1 MFKKMFSW
9 FKTHWLLSVIAI
21 LLVFFLISSFI
32 GKEMKAKQEF
42 QALQTVPFAAKD
54 LVKTLD
60 LSGVVDAKRK
70 VKLFYPTGGKLT
82 KINVKKGDTVI
93 AGQVL
98 AVVDQADLQKR
109 LEKSLNN
116 YMTDRLQFDDYQDQF
131 KTRSPS
137 EKENLTSQLD
147 QLGLENS
154 VLDVEISSLAINNTK
169 LTSPISGLVTAAP
182 ELVAPI
188 NILATDSF
196 TVIDPQSL
204 IFRVMVDELDLN
216 LIHEGQ
222 AAKISFDALP
232 ELQTSATIANIALT
246 STVSTSGT
254 AFEVEFALPNLD
266 LTQLRLGLNGDAK
279 VILAEKKQVGS
290 IPLEALYV
298 KDGRQYVKVLDQNK
312 KQVLEKTVTTG
323 LETDDDIE
331 ILTGLNW
338 GDLVVIN

>member
-1 MFKKMFSW
+1 MWQKVFSW
-9 FKTHWLLSVIAI
+9 LKKRWLLLII
-21 LLVFFLISSFI
+21 GLLIVFFVISSIF
-32 GKEMKAKQEF
+32 KQQKQTTAEF
-42 QALQTVPFAAKD
+42 QSLQTVAFAAKD
-54 LVKTLD
+54 LISTLD
-60 LSGVVDAKRK
+60 LSGIVDAKRK

-82 KINVKKGDTVI
+82 KINVQKGDTVK
-93 AGQVL
+93 ASQVL
-98 AVVDQADLQKR
+98 AVIDQADLQKR

-137 EKENLTSQLD
+137 EEENLASQLD

-154 VLDVEISSLAINNTK
+154 VLDVEISSIAISNTK
-169 LTSPISGLVTAAP
+169 LTSPINGLVTAAP

-188 NILATDSF
+188 NILPSDTF
-196 TVIDPQSL
+196 TVIDPQTL
-204 IFRVMVDELDLN
+204 IFRVLVDELDLH

-222 AAKISFDALP
+222 RAKISFDALP
-232 ELQTSATIANIALT
+232 DLQAEATISNIALT

-266 LTQLRLGLNGDAK
+266 LSQVRLGLNGDAK
-279 VILAEKKQVGS
+279 VVLEEKKQVGS

-312 KQVLEKTVTTG
+312 KQVVEKTITTG
-323 LETDDDIE
+323 LETNDDIE
-331 ILTGLNW
+331 VLSGLEW
-338 GDLVVIN
+338 GDLIVIN